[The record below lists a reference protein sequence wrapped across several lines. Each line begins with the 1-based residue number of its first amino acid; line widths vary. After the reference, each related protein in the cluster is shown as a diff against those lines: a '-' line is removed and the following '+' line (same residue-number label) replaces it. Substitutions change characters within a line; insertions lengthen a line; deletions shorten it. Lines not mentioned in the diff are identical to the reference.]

1 MVLKSSVFTTHALII
16 RSAYESRRSRTSHKP
31 IDDHPSTESQQTPIT
46 NHCESF
52 FGPQKSNCFPDAHG
66 ESSTIA
72 PCPPYIPSL
81 PSFRPPPSSH
91 MSRFRPARPPT
102 ESRFRDLQEVLHG
115 REGGTSTH
123 THPQTRSQTFE
134 SRARLHAFIIYK
146 NAGFSRV
153 KQHET
158 SNLPIDSCISVTRQ
172 GKLEVAIITSS
183 KTLYTVI
190 AETKAVT
197 S

>member
-1 MVLKSSVFTTHALII
+1 MHSSSDPHMKVAAAARPTNQSTITRPRNLNKLLSQIIANRFLDPKRAIAFQMHMENHQRLLHVLHIYHPCRRSVPLPHHTWVGSDRHAHQLRVGSEISKKSSM
-16 RSAYESRRSRTSHKP
+16 
-31 IDDHPSTESQQTPIT
+31 
-46 NHCESF
+46 
-52 FGPQKSNCFPDAHG
+52 G
-66 ESSTIA
+66 
-72 PCPPYIPSL
+72 
-81 PSFRPPPSSH
+81 
-91 MSRFRPARPPT
+91 
-102 ESRFRDLQEVLHG
+102 G
-115 REGGTSTH
+115 RGGTSTH